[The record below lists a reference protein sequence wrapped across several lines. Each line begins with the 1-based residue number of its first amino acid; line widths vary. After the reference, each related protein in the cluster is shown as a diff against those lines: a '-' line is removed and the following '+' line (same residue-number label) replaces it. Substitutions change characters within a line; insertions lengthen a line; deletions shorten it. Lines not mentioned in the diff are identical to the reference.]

1 MANHPR
7 AGQPTRQSD
16 LINVAQLTSQYYVL
30 RPDVTNP
37 AQSVK
42 FGTSGHRGCAAR
54 HSFNEAHILAIAQ
67 AIAEE
72 RRRQGITGPCYVG
85 KDTHALS
92 EPAFIS
98 VLEVLTANGVD
109 VIVQQDNGFT
119 PTPAVSNAIL
129 VHNRQGGALADGIV
143 ITPSHNPP
151 EDGGI
156 KYNPPNGG
164 PADTNLT
171 SVIEKR
177 ANALL
182 ADELRDVKRQSLD
195 KARQSGHLHERDLV
209 EPYVE
214 ALGEVV
220 DMAAI
225 QRAGLKLGVD
235 PLGGSGIAYWQRIA
249 ERYQLDLTLVND
261 AVDQTFRFMTLDHD
275 GVIRMDCSSVS
286 AMSGLLALRDKF
298 DLAFANDPDYDRHG
312 IVTPAGL
319 MNPNHYLAVAINY
332 LFRHR
337 PQWSESV
344 AVGKT
349 LVSSAMIDRVVAD
362 LGRKLVEVP
371 VGFKWFVGGLFDGT
385 LGFGGEESA
394 GASFL
399 RFDGKPWSTDKDGII
414 LCLLAAEI
422 TAVTGKN
429 PQQHYDALAA
439 RFGAPSYNRLQAS
452 ATHAQKAALSKL
464 SPEMVSASTLAG
476 DPITA
481 RLTAAPG
488 NGASIGG
495 LKVMT
500 DNGWFA
506 ARPSGTEEAYKI
518 YCESFLGA
526 EHREKIEKEAVEIVS
541 AVLSS
546 AK

>member
-1 MANHPR
+1 MAIHNR
-7 AGQPTRQSD
+7 AGQPAQQRD
-16 LINVAQLTSQYYVL
+16 LINVAQLTAQYYVL
-30 RPDVTNP
+30 KPQAGNSDH
-37 AQSVK
+37 AVK
-42 FGTSGHRGCAAR
+42 FGTSGHRGSAAR
-54 HSFNEAHILAIAQ
+54 HSFNEPHILAIAQ

-72 RRRQGITGPCYVG
+72 RAKNGVTGPCYVG

-98 VLEVLTANGVD
+98 VLEVLAANGVD
-109 VIVQQDNGFT
+109 VIVQENNGYT
-119 PTPAVSNAIL
+119 PTPAISNAIL
-129 VHNRQGGALADGIV
+129 VHNRQGGKQADGIV

-164 PADTNLT
+164 PADTNVT
-171 SVIEKR
+171 KVVEDR

-182 ADELRDVKRQSLD
+182 AEGLASVKRVSLD
-195 KARQSGHLHERDLV
+195 EAWASGHITAKDLV
-209 EPYVE
+209 QPFVE
-214 ALGEVV
+214 GLADIV

-225 QRAGLKLGVD
+225 QKAGLTLGVD
-235 PLGGSGIAYWQRIA
+235 PLGGSGIEYW
-249 ERYQLDLTLVND
+249 
-261 AVDQTFRFMTLDHD
+261 
-275 GVIRMDCSSVS
+275 
-286 AMSGLLALRDKF
+286 LALRDKF

-332 LFRHR
+332 LFQHR
-337 PQWSESV
+337 PQWGKEV

-349 LVSSAMIDRVVAD
+349 LVSSAMIDRVVND

-371 VGFKWFVGGLFDGT
+371 VGFKWFVDGLFDGSF
-385 LGFGGEESA
+385 GFGGEESA

-399 RFDGKPWSTDKDGII
+399 RFDGTPWSTDKDGII
-414 LCLLAAEI
+414 MCLLAAEI

-429 PQQHYDALAA
+429 PQQHYDELAA
-439 RFGAPSYNRLQAS
+439 RFGAPSYNRIQAH
-452 ATHAQKAALSKL
+452 ATSAQKAALSKL

-506 ARPSGTEEAYKI
+506 ARPSGTEDAYKI

-526 EHREKIEKEAVEIVS
+526 EHRAQIEKEAVEIVS
-541 AVLSS
+541 EVLKN
-546 AK
+546 A

>member
-7 AGQPTRQSD
+7 AGQPAQQSD

-30 RPDVTNP
+30 RPEVGNT
-37 AQSVK
+37 AHAVK
-42 FGTSGHRGCAAR
+42 FGTSGHRGSAGR
-54 HSFNEAHILAIAQ
+54 HSFNEPHILAIAQ

-72 RRRQGITGPCYVG
+72 RKKQGISGPCYVG

-98 VLEVLTANGVD
+98 VLEVLAANGVD
-109 VIVQQDNGFT
+109 VIVQLDNGFT

-171 SVIEKR
+171 SVIETR

-182 ADELRDVKRQSLD
+182 ADELRDVKRITLD
-195 KARQSGHLHERDLV
+195 QALKSGHVHEQDLV
-209 EPYVE
+209 QAYVE
-214 ALGEVV
+214 GLASVV

-249 ERYQLDLTLVND
+249 EHYKLDLTLVND
-261 AVDQTFRFMTLDHD
+261 AVDQTFRFMSLDHD
-275 GVIRMDCSSVS
+275 GVIRMDCSSEF
-286 AMSGLLALRDKF
+286 AMAGLLALRDKF

-332 LFRHR
+332 LFQHR
-337 PQWSESV
+337 PQWGQSV

-371 VGFKWFVGGLFDGT
+371 VGFKWFVDGLYDGSF
-385 LGFGGEESA
+385 GFGGEESA

-399 RFDGKPWSTDKDGII
+399 RFDGTPWSTDKDGII

-429 PQQHYDALAA
+429 PQQHYDELAQ
-439 RFGAPSYNRLQAS
+439 RFGAPSYNRIQAS
-452 ATHAQKAALSKL
+452 ATHAQKDALSKL
-464 SPEMVSASTLAG
+464 SPEQVSASTLAG

-500 DNGWFA
+500 ENGWFA

-518 YCESFLGA
+518 YCESFLGV
-526 EHREKIEKEAVEIVS
+526 EHRERIEKEAVEIVS
-541 AVLSS
+541 AVLAT